1 MMKTTIR
8 TLAAASALALLAGC
22 GGSNDANGGKD
33 AAAPAGKAAWN
44 AADACTLLD
53 KGTVGAALQQDVA
66 ETQLSLVHEADG
78 PTAATSECLYLGQD
92 GASVARLSARWSP
105 IDDNTAETIAGTRAT
120 TAAAVKAFSDTPVE
134 DIPGLGKAAF
144 FVPGINQ
151 LTVFF
156 DDARMIVLAVE
167 KAPDGAAGKDIAL
180 ALARKVGA

>member
-1 MMKTTIR
+1 MIKTTIR
-8 TLAAASALALLAGC
+8 TVAAASLLALLTGC
-22 GGSNDANGGKD
+22 GGSGDANGGKE
-33 AAAPAGKAAWN
+33 AAAPAGKPAWN

-53 KGTVGAALQQDVA
+53 KGAVGAALQQDVA

-78 PTAATSECLYLGQD
+78 ATAATSECLYLGKD

-105 IDDNTAETIAGTRAT
+105 IGDNTAESIAGARTT

-134 DIPGLGKAAF
+134 DIAGLGKAAF

-156 DDARMIVLAVE
+156 DDKRMIVLTVE
-167 KAPDGAAGKDIAL
+167 KAPEGANARDIAL
-180 ALARKVGA
+180 ALAKKAGG